1 MTLGRWYN
9 KYMDKFKSVEFNKTQ
24 FTERKSKF
32 ISFAFYCDGDWVT
45 PLKGLKK
52 EYPDATHICYAYKYF
67 SMDKLLESGEAV
79 VNQNSSDAG
88 EPSGTAGLPI
98 LSTINALDMDNVFV
112 AVVRYFG
119 GVKLGTAGLANAYK
133 AAARQ
138 CLSQVVEYEISSV
151 YKAKLDY
158 SGFSVFSSLE
168 DRKQLKILNRE
179 FGTEI
184 NIEFA
189 VSDRN
194 MKEIAKTLNNY
205 PKTLIKKEFIKREV
219 L

>member
-1 MTLGRWYN
+1 
-9 KYMDKFKSVEFNKTQ
+9 MDKFKSVEFNKSQ

-45 PLKGLKK
+45 SLKKLKK

-67 SMDKLLESGEAV
+67 SMDKLLTGGEAV

-88 EPSGTAGLPI
+88 EPGGTAGLPI
-98 LSTINALDMDNVFV
+98 LSTINSLGIDNIFV
-112 AVVRYFG
+112 AVVRFFG

-138 CLSQVVEYEISSV
+138 CLSEPVEYEISSV
-151 YKAKLDY
+151 YNAKLDY
-158 SGFSVFSSLE
+158 SGFSVLSSLQE
-168 DRKQLKILNRE
+168 RKQLKILNRN
-179 FGTEI
+179 FGTQI
-184 NIEFA
+184 DAEFA
-189 VSDRN
+189 VSDRE
-194 MKEIAKTLNNY
+194 MKEIGKTLDNY
-205 PKTLIKKEFIKREV
+205 PKKLLKREFIKREE